1 MKRKLKAATLPI
13 KELRNAH
20 KHMAGALDLA
30 VRIGHMRAIAQWY
43 VTNGPYKGPVVVT
56 SKHYQRAAGAVEL
69 GMRVDTPHN
78 EAENSLRH
86 GIRFFEQAFADD
98 SLPKIADTLQEFE
111 GNRPALEHKAATLNN
126 RFAPFLETMNQLFAP
141 LEVRFEIRADQ
152 EKPRVAG
159 VDKIIRVSEAY
170 AIEKTKDVKQ
180 NFFSVILSEVP
191 VVVRALSIV
200 SNGGALSIDLN
211 LVNSRMQSV
220 LETLSNTVRTTDKP
234 VVAAPLNTPAPQ
246 PTASA
251 APRAPRAPRAQSS
264 GTLFRA
270 GTMTGVLYDRLMAM
284 RSADGKA
291 YTSVTSLIDGI
302 SSGDPN
308 ALINDL
314 VTKGR
319 KTGAYELIKHK
330 SGALEFSGPAL
341 P

>member
-1 MKRKLKAATLPI
+1 MKRKFKAATLPI
-13 KELRNAH
+13 KDLRAAH
-20 KHMAGALDLA
+20 KNMANALDLA

-43 VTNGPYKGPVVVT
+43 VTNGPYKGPAVVA
-56 SKHYQRAAGAVEL
+56 SKNYQRAAGAVEL

-98 SLPKIADTLQEFE
+98 SLPKIADTLQEYE
-111 GNRPALEHKAATLNN
+111 GNRPALEHKAEVLSK

-141 LEVRFEIRADQ
+141 LEVRFEIRENQ
-152 EKPRVAG
+152 EKARVAG

-170 AIEKTKDVKQ
+170 AVEKTKDIKH
-180 NFFSVILSEVP
+180 NFFSVILTEIP

-200 SNGGALSIDLN
+200 SNGGSLSIDLN

-220 LETLSNTVRTTDKP
+220 LETLSDTVRKTDKP
-234 VVAAPLNTPAPQ
+234 CVATPVTTTAPQ

-270 GTMTGVLYDRLMAM
+270 GTMTGVLYDRLMGM
-284 RSADGKA
+284 RASDGKA
-291 YTSVTSLIDGI
+291 STTISTLVAGI

-330 SGALEFSGPAL
+330 SGELEFCGPAL